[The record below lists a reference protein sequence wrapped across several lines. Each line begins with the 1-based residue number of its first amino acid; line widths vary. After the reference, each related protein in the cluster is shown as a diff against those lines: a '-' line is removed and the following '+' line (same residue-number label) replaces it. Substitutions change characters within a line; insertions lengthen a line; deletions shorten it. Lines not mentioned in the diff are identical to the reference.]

1 MKDFNQFIWELCQ
14 ESEDDSIYF
23 KKIFGEFKKTEDEL
37 LKELK
42 SGEPLTRDLL
52 QYRNQL
58 NKLLAKTPPFIIEE
72 YNFMDKYGNKKGE
85 DLK

>member
-14 ESEDDSIYF
+14 ESEDDSLNF
-23 KKIFGEFKKTEDEL
+23 KDIFGEFKKTEDEL

-58 NKLLAKTPPFIIEE
+58 NKLLAKTPPYLIEE
-72 YNFMDKYGNKKGE
+72 YDFMERYSYKEGE
-85 DLK
+85 DLT